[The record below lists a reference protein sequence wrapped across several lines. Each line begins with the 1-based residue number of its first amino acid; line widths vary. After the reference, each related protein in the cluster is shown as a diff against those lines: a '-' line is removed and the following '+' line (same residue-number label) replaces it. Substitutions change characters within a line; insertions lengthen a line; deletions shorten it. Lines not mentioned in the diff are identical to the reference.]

1 MVVIRRKD
9 IARRM
14 RQVLREARD
23 ARREI
28 TLQAKRPDDASCL
41 EASGAIRLVIR
52 DFLPELEASL
62 QLPPGLEVDT
72 GVDAAEVWPVS
83 INDVEI
89 EEEDEVGELSE
100 QSLGFAQVRGAEP
113 IRTGITVEVSNM
125 AIDSAGFDLLA
136 YIQKKFGLAQRR
148 YIASHLYSMAR
159 WDGNNGPFS
168 GAHASQWVIPEG
180 SIYDSIITQMTL
192 LELEG
197 YDTREAV
204 IVLDPKMEVR
214 LKCTPIRP
222 EEGRMVIQD
231 GLCCGYP
238 YIVNKYFNTELNA
251 QGKLVKKATDAVGI
265 GIFKWF
271 KIAQH
276 DVARLIVD
284 GVSKEVS
291 ERNVTSVTLNTAW
304 SFTNLSEKVNG
315 GYGVQAFRNL
325 VMHKG
330 YLRDVNEMVFR
341 TADGLL
347 LRVGLNN
354 RRMILTDKDGN
365 VINSADAKEFVVN
378 LRQTN
383 DG

>member
-1 MVVIRRKD
+1 M
-9 IARRM
+9 
-14 RQVLREARD
+14 
-23 ARREI
+23 
-28 TLQAKRPDDASCL
+28 S
-41 EASGAIRLVIR
+41 
-52 DFLPELEASL
+52 
-62 QLPPGLEVDT
+62 
-72 GVDAAEVWPVS
+72 
-83 INDVEI
+83 
-89 EEEDEVGELSE
+89 
-100 QSLGFAQVRGAEP
+100 
-113 IRTGITVEVSNM
+113 
-125 AIDSAGFDLLA
+125 
-136 YIQKKFGLAQRR
+136 
-148 YIASHLYSMAR
+148 
-159 WDGNNGPFS
+159 
-168 GAHASQWVIPEG
+168 
-180 SIYDSIITQMTL
+180 L

-276 DVARLIVD
+276 DTARVIID

-291 ERNVTSVTLNTAW
+291 ERNVTSITLNTAW

-365 VINSADAKEFVVN
+365 VIKSADAKEFVVN
-378 LRQTN
+378 LRSVN
-383 DG
+383 PEP